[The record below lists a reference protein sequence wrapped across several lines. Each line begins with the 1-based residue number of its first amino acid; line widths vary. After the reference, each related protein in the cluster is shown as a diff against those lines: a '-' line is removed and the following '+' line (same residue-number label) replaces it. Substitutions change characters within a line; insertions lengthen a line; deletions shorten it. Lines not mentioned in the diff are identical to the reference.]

1 MRHFLITY
9 GMKMRTHQTV
19 KDPTILR
26 QTDRSAFDV
35 LRQADW
41 LAPHGEVCAAYL
53 APHAQWRIVSSGEQV
68 LSLGVPVRQ
77 LVMLI
82 EGSLECGLTDAHGR
96 RLVIDQLSPG
106 MVVGLAALYDA
117 RASLQEVKASSDSLL
132 LLIPR
137 AVVLQAIR
145 DLPGFAD
152 TLLRLMSNRV
162 RGLLVNYA
170 NRSMMSLRTRLA
182 GLLVRLAM
190 PNGQRRSRDEPGLE
204 PSDILMPQED
214 LAAMLGVTRQHLS
227 QPLQEL
233 EREGL
238 IRLRYRRITVLQM
251 PGLRQLAGRSR
262 EPATE

>member
-1 MRHFLITY
+1 
-9 GMKMRTHQTV
+9 MKMRVNQTV
-19 KDPTILR
+19 KDPTIPD
-26 QTDRSAFDV
+26 QIDRSAFDI
-35 LRQADW
+35 LRKADW
-41 LAPHGEVCAAYL
+41 LAPNGDVCAAYL
-53 APHAQWRIVSSGEQV
+53 APHAQWRTFSSGEQV

-82 EGSLECGLTDAHGR
+82 EGSLACGLTDAHGR

-106 MVVGLAALYDA
+106 TVVGLAALFDA

-137 AVVLQAIR
+137 AAVLQAIR
-145 DLPGFAD
+145 DLPGFAE

-182 GLLVRLAM
+182 GLLARLAM
-190 PNGQRRSRDEPGLE
+190 PNGRRHRRDGTAHEPN
-204 PSDILMPQED
+204 DILMPQED
-214 LAAMLGVTRQHLS
+214 LAAMLGVTRQHRS
-227 QPLQEL
+227 QPLKEL

-238 IRLRYRRITVLQM
+238 IKLHYRRITVLQM
-251 PGLRQLAGRSR
+251 PGLRKLAGRSR